1 MCDGMNPR
9 GILENCIFKILIIFG
24 TCEGVSGYISFIVAS
39 GIQFGFKHINN

>member
-24 TCEGVSGYISFIVAS
+24 TCEGVSVRLGL
-39 GIQFGFKHINN
+39 GLGLGLG